1 VTPAKELLVFPL
13 QTSLLQYA
21 VEGVLSSLEESFI
34 MEHGAE
40 PVISCMSNQT
50 RDECVLRVDRY
61 FRTSG
66 PCEERRIYGVGRTSV
81 ERVNS
86 MLELVGLECL
96 KLRVWR
102 GGY

>member
-1 VTPAKELLVFPL
+1 VTPAQKLLVLPL
-13 QTSLLQYA
+13 QAPLLKDA
-21 VEGVLSSLEESFI
+21 VEGVLSSLEEPFI

-40 PVISCMSNQT
+40 PVIPCMSNQA

-61 FRTSG
+61 FRTSR
-66 PCEERRIYGVGRTSV
+66 PCEERRIYGLDRASV

-86 MLELVGLECL
+86 RLELVGLECL

-102 GGY
+102 GER